1 MEQGPRFLNIPLL
14 CSLESM
20 YSMAKN
26 GFLVTKLLSC
36 LFSPRQTCRLLLRP
50 SLECGVPVS
59 AFKLA
64 HCPSALLVPGI
75 LLLPTPTS
83 PLMSV
88 PVTWEV
94 GAQLIYLKEADDE
107 ETWAALL
114 WGRCRLSCLRG
125 RVGLQWCQIL
135 RESQLLA
142 LRASWR
148 MLARTG
154 VR

>member
-1 MEQGPRFLNIPLL
+1 MVSSLQNSFLVSFLPDKPADFYSGPLWSVAFLLARSSLLTVPLL
-14 CSLESM
+14 
-20 YSMAKN
+20 
-26 GFLVTKLLSC
+26 
-36 LFSPRQTCRLLLRP
+36 
-50 SLECGVPVS
+50 
-59 AFKLA
+59 
-64 HCPSALLVPGI
+64 LLVPGI

-135 RESQLLA
+135 REPQLLA
-142 LRASWR
+142 LRPSRR